1 MSEADTPGSAA
12 SSRTVVVRVKPGS
25 RKGPLVETGDD
36 GSLTIYVK
44 ERAVD
49 GKANEAVVKVLARHL
64 GVAPSRVRLVSG
76 RTARIK
82 RFRID

>member
-1 MSEADTPGSAA
+1 
-12 SSRTVVVRVKPGS
+12 
-25 RKGPLVETGDD
+25 
-36 GSLTIYVK
+36 
-44 ERAVD
+44 

-64 GVAPSRVRLVSG
+64 DVAPSRLRLVSG

>member
-1 MSEADTPGSAA
+1 MSEGDTPGSAA
-12 SSRTVVVRVKPGS
+12 SSRTLVVRVKPGS
-25 RKGPLVETGDD
+25 RKGPLVEPGDD
-36 GSLTIYVK
+36 GSLTVYVQ

-64 GVAPSRVRLVSG
+64 DVAPSRVRLVSG
-76 RTARIK
+76 QTARIK